1 MRHFLGIWCAVA
13 AVLLTACKDD
23 IYSAGASAMQEGEEV
38 VVKTDTLRNIRSYVW
53 EKELMLAHPI
63 INTPDSF
70 LLGECSMVALGTIK
84 ADILTQFA
92 CPVGFTYPDSVTLD
106 SVCLYVYYSSWFG
119 DGYSPLRL
127 TAYEMDLQGLSYDS
141 VYSSNLN
148 PLDYCSMTPA
158 TYVVDNDRTIVPA
171 TKTDSIYSSARSAY
185 IGTIVFRMNDRFAE
199 KLFSMRSFPS
209 QEWFNEQMKGLL
221 ITSNFGSSNC
231 LYVSDMAIGLHYHY
245 YYKNQPEDTEYQ
257 SMADAKFF
265 YANQEVRQVNR
276 YDFPQRDEYVY
287 EMMQEDDSSNY
298 IVSPAYVYTVVE
310 IPMCQMKE
318 RIQDS
323 IGDENK
329 MRPYINYASLEIEVE
344 NAESDGSVWWN
355 WAYPASTML
364 LIRED
369 SVDNFFLNNGLPS
382 DYYALT
388 GTLVST
394 IDSTDVTHYAY
405 EFDMVNLFERYL
417 RQEDAPDNLRM
428 VLIPV
433 SLEYSTTSSS
443 AVVSKVNIEQS
454 ITVTQI
460 KSAQHHT
467 SPMDIE
473 MVYSGFSNVVI
484 H

>member
-1 MRHFLGIWCAVA
+1 MR
-13 AVLLTACKDD
+13 
-23 IYSAGASAMQEGEEV
+23 
-38 VVKTDTLRNIRSYVW
+38 
-53 EKELMLAHPI
+53 
-63 INTPDSF
+63 
-70 LLGECSMVALGTIK
+70 
-84 ADILTQFA
+84 
-92 CPVGFTYPDSVTLD
+92 
-106 SVCLYVYYSSWFG
+106 
-119 DGYSPLRL
+119 
-127 TAYEMDLQGLSYDS
+127 
-141 VYSSNLN
+141 
-148 PLDYCSMTPA
+148 
-158 TYVVDNDRTIVPA
+158 
-171 TKTDSIYSSARSAY
+171 
-185 IGTIVFRMNDRFAE
+185 
-199 KLFSMRSFPS
+199 
-209 QEWFNEQMKGLL
+209 
-221 ITSNFGSSNC
+221 
-231 LYVSDMAIGLHYHY
+231 
-245 YYKNQPEDTEYQ
+245 
-257 SMADAKFF
+257 
-265 YANQEVRQVNR
+265 
-276 YDFPQRDEYVY
+276 
-287 EMMQEDDSSNY
+287 
-298 IVSPAYVYTVVE
+298 
-310 IPMCQMKE
+310 QMKE